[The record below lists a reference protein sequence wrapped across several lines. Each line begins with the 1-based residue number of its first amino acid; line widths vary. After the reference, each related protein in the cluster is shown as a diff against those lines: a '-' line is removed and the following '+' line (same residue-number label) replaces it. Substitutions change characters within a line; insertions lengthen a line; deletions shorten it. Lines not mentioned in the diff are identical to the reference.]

1 MKLVSQSRFHLI
13 RMSRLLCLIALAIAL
28 DGDGIKFGLGDNG
41 NLSVEV
47 DAENFR
53 LKLSHFWKKCPF
65 LRRKLSFFV
74 ESGHFENFTYSPVIT
89 TSGDWTQIFAI
100 FILFFWKLD
109 FWLILRIGS
118 FINVY
123 LRFETDEI
131 WINQNHK
138 NIRRVINSTEIKNW
152 LRTLVSYP
160 TCPCNQGSSDGM
172 GRNGTSW
179 PPRLDQFESVKSVS
193 LVLSLTD

>member
-53 LKLSHFWKKCPF
+53 LKLSLVF
-65 LRRKLSFFV
+65 LVHFFV
-74 ESGHFENFTYSPVIT
+74 KDGHFENFTYSPVIT

-193 LVLSLTD
+193 LMPKI